1 MPAEVHSKSILQP
14 CRWKE
19 AAEDG
24 KAPPVVLAATHER
37 ALDMVSLELLK
48 QHATGE

>member
-1 MPAEVHSKSILQP
+1 MFIQQCTLHVR
-14 CRWKE
+14 RWKE
-19 AAEDG
+19 AADAG

-37 ALDMVSLELLK
+37 ALQTVSLDLLK